1 MRPKTVF
8 LSRLIGLY
16 CVLISLAMFAH
27 KQAIVNIEDALI
39 HSPALLFIG
48 GILTMVA
55 GLAVV
60 LGHNVWSGGALPV
73 IVSVLGWVALVKG
86 SLFLFLPPEAA
97 VGFWEGWRYEQLYYL
112 YAGITFVLGF
122 YLTWAGFRTSE

>member
-1 MRPKTVF
+1 MRPNTAF

-16 CVLISLAMFAH
+16 CVLTSLAMFAN
-27 KQAIVNIEDALI
+27 KQAIVNVKDSLI
-39 HSPALLFIG
+39 HSPTLLFIV
-48 GILTMVA
+48 GIITMMA

-73 IVSVLGWVALVKG
+73 IVSALGWVALVKG

-122 YLTWAGFRTSE
+122 YLTWAGFRTD